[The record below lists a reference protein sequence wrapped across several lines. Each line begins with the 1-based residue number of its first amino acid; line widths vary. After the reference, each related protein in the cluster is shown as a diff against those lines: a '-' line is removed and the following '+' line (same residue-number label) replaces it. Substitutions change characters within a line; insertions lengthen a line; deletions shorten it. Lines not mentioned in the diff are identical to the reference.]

1 APRVEEHVLD
11 RMERLRGFQLTHAD
25 AVTDAMNLLA
35 RALVTLTDPALKRE
49 YDAGLG
55 MGTPLELAATSAISS
70 VAAGFS
76 PRESESRGLKPAATE
91 EMAEVVT
98 EGAPPVPTTRR
109 ALYRRRVALRRLRT
123 TWEEIGRC
131 LGDADRPFASRTEV
145 VELIQNLGM
154 LGLLTAADGAP
165 LR

>member
-70 VAAGFS
+70 VAAGLS
-76 PRESESRGLKPAATE
+76 PRGSAPRGLTPAATE
-91 EMAEVVT
+91 EMADGAPEA
-98 EGAPPVPTTRR
+98 APPVPTTRR
-109 ALYRRRVALRRLRT
+109 AL
-123 TWEEIGRC
+123 
-131 LGDADRPFASRTEV
+131 
-145 VELIQNLGM
+145 
-154 LGLLTAADGAP
+154 AP
-165 LR
+165 R